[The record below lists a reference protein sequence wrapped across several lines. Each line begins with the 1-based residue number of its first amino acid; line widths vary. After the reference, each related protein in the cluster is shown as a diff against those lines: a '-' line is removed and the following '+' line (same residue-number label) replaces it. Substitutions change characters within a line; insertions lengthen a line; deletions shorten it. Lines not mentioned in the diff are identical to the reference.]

1 MTSRFAIADGVASAV
16 RFLGPAWKQAWAA
29 MLVTGLVLA
38 AFWALRLW
46 SPGSPWRPEAVAVAV
61 MAVLM
66 AQGGLYRVAL
76 QAGRPGPAGLQ
87 WGRLEWRLSA
97 VWGLT
102 AIFLSVLGLLASV
115 VVLALAFGVASSGH
129 GFVVALPSTWARAV
143 DARGRIIL
151 TISVATAIAGLFWAA
166 TRISLSAA
174 ASVARGRVQVLAS
187 WPDTRGIGLRIAASR
202 LLLALAPVGFAAT
215 ILFVASRVP
224 DTSGVIG
231 WASGVAAGAVIAG
244 VWIPLS
250 VGLTAFFYRGASA
263 CGGAH
268 VAQ

>member
-29 MLVTGLVLA
+29 MLVSGFVFA

-46 SPGSPWRPEAVAVAV
+46 TPESPWRLEALTVAVLAT
-61 MAVLM
+61 LM
-66 AQGGLYRVAL
+66 AQGGLYRLAL
-76 QAGRPGPAGLQ
+76 NAGKPGPAGLQ

-102 AIFLSVLGLLASV
+102 ALFLSVLGLLACV
-115 VVLALAFGVASSGH
+115 VVLALAFGVASSGY
-129 GFVVALPSTWARAV
+129 GFVVVAPSTWARAV
-143 DARGRIIL
+143 DGRGRIIL
-151 TISVATAIAGLFWAA
+151 SLSVAAASAGLFWAA
-166 TRISLSAA
+166 TRISLGAA

-187 WPDTRGIGLRIAASR
+187 WPDTRGISLRI
-202 LLLALAPVGFAAT
+202 LLARLVLAAAPVGLASA
-215 ILFVASRVP
+215 ILITASRVS
-224 DTSGVIG
+224 DDSGMVG

-250 VGLTAFFYRGASA
+250 VGLTAFFYREASA
-263 CGGAH
+263 SGEARVGS
-268 VAQ
+268 